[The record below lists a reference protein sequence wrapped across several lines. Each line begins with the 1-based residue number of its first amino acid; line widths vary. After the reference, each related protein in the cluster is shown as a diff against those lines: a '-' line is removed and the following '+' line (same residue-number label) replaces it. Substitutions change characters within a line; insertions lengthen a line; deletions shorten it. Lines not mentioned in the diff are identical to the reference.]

1 MLSGMDPVCR
11 LPFACG
17 SSPVAHGRRVR
28 SGMCAHTLKEWGDAL
43 VGAGWTVE
51 REIDTLVTLARSG
64 DAAVALRAIEALHGI
79 LREVCDPEIKQQLRQ
94 RLGHLPAGVCDQIG
108 DPVQKT
114 D

>member
-1 MLSGMDPVCR
+1 ML
-11 LPFACG
+11 
-17 SSPVAHGRRVR
+17 VA
-28 SGMCAHTLKEWGDAL
+28 AD
-43 VGAGWTVE
+43 WTVE
-51 REIDTLVTLARSG
+51 REIGTLVMLARSG
-64 DAAVALRAIEALHGI
+64 DVAVALRAIEALHRV